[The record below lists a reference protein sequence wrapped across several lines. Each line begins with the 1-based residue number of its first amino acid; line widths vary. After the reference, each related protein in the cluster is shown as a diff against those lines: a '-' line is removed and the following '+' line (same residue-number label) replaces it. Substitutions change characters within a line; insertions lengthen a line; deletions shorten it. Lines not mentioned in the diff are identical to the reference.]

1 MSKSDKITLAKLE
14 KYFSVS
20 KSAFDKASKAINK
33 SHKSQADIILD
44 MSSRYISDA
53 EFFFKSGDFVNAF
66 AALNYAHG
74 WLDTGSK
81 LGFFDVDDDKLF
93 VIK

>member
-1 MSKSDKITLAKLE
+1 MPTDKITPEKLE

-20 KSAFDKASKAINK
+20 KKALSKAEKAINK
-33 SHKSQADIILD
+33 TYKEECAKILD
-44 MSSRYISDA
+44 MAERYISDA
-53 EFFFKSGDFVNAF
+53 EFFRKKDDFVNAF

-81 LGFFDVDDDKLF
+81 LGFFDVDDSELF